1 MEQMQLGFSYSTP
14 KAVSD
19 RIKKSGKSLLS
30 ALQLISYSQVGPQ
43 KYRVRSFRPFLY
55 SKYISNNR
63 RHLKNHSDQSEA
75 VLRIPKLHFNQ
86 ILKNDEE
93 KLKFLSFD

>member
-43 KYRVRSFRPFLY
+43 KYWVRSFRPL
-55 SKYISNNR
+55 
-63 RHLKNHSDQSEA
+63 
-75 VLRIPKLHFNQ
+75 
-86 ILKNDEE
+86 
-93 KLKFLSFD
+93 